1 MKETKK
7 TLDNNLEKDNSEW
20 IISPDG
26 KYKLP
31 KPKSIDHNDLLD
43 GGKRLLPDIIIS
55 GYKTVWV
62 HDADANGIYNMTQK
76 GYDFVPQSELDKAG
90 IGKREIFAGIP
101 KTDGNTAKYYAMMIS
116 DSKWKEIEDAR
127 RNINKKLNEDLL
139 KPEGFNKDFKAE
151 IELGN
156 PDGSVIRS

>member
-1 MKETKK
+1 MKDKK
-7 TLDNNLEKDNSEW
+7 TLDINLQNDNSEW
-20 IISPDG
+20 ISSPDG
-26 KYKLP
+26 KYKFP

-43 GGKRLLPDIIIS
+43 GGKRSLPDIIIQ

-62 HDADANGIYNMTQK
+62 HDSDANTIFNMIQR
-76 GYDFVPQSELDKAG
+76 GYDFVPQDQLDKIG

-101 KTDGNTAKYYAMMIS
+101 KTDGNAAKYYAMMIS

-127 RNINKKLNEDLL
+127 RKDNKKLNEDLL
-139 KPEGFNKDFKAE
+139 KPEGFGGALKAE

-156 PDGSVIRS
+156 PDGSVIRN